1 MPTKISDLA
10 TEAPDLLAVHW
21 GWVIALGILIG
32 AIGILAIVRAQMAT
46 TIAVG
51 FLGAITL
58 VSGVSILLFAF
69 VTGGYWTDFLIHVI
83 WAALVVLAGVMLLIR
98 PMMGAQALTMLIAIY
113 FLAEGVAI
121 ITFAFASHVEDIWS
135 YLTQGAISILLGG
148 MLIVGWPITGL
159 WAIGTFVGIDLL
171 FKGWMIIALGLG
183 LRTISEGAIF

>member
-32 AIGILAIVRAQMAT
+32 ALGILAIVRAQMAT

-135 YLTQGAISILLGG
+135 YLTQGAISLLLGG

>member
-1 MPTKISDLA
+1 MPTRISDLA
-10 TEAPDLLAVHW
+10 TEAPDMLAVHW

-32 AIGILAIVRAQMAT
+32 ALGILAITRAQMAT
-46 TIAVG
+46 TLAVG
-51 FLGAITL
+51 FLGAIAL

-69 VTGGYWTDFLIHVI
+69 ITGGYWTDFLIHVI
-83 WAALVVLAGVMLLIR
+83 WAALVLLAGVMLLIR
-98 PMMGAQALTMLIAIY
+98 PMMGAQALTMLIAVY

-121 ITFAFASHVEDIWS
+121 ISFAFATHVDDIWS
-135 YLTQGAISILLGG
+135 YLTQGAISLLLGG

-183 LRTISEGAIF
+183 LRTISEGALF

>member
-1 MPTKISDLA
+1 MPTRISDLA

-32 AIGILAIVRAQMAT
+32 ALGILAIVRAQMAT
-46 TIAVG
+46 TLAVG

-69 VTGGYWTDFLIHVI
+69 ITGGYWTDFLIHVI
-83 WAALVVLAGVMLLIR
+83 WAALVLLAGVMLLTR
-98 PMMGAQALTMLIAIY
+98 PMMGAQALTMLIAVY

-121 ITFAFASHVEDIWS
+121 ISFAFAAHVDDIWS
-135 YLTQGAISILLGG
+135 YLIQGVISLLLGG

-183 LRTISEGAIF
+183 LRTISEGALF

>member
-1 MPTKISDLA
+1 MPTRISDLA
-10 TEAPDLLAVHW
+10 TEAPDMLAVHW

-32 AIGILAIVRAQMAT
+32 ALGILAITRAQMAT
-46 TIAVG
+46 TLAVG
-51 FLGAITL
+51 FLGAIAL

-69 VTGGYWTDFLIHVI
+69 ITGGYWTDFLIHVI
-83 WAALVVLAGVMLLIR
+83 WAVLVLLAGVMLLIR
-98 PMMGAQALTMLIAIY
+98 PMMGAQALTMLIAVY

-121 ITFAFASHVEDIWS
+121 ISFAFAAHVDDIWS
-135 YLTQGAISILLGG
+135 YLTQGVISLLLGG

-183 LRTISEGAIF
+183 LRTISEGALF

>member
-1 MPTKISDLA
+1 MPTRISDLA
-10 TEAPDLLAVHW
+10 TEAPDMLAVHW

-32 AIGILAIVRAQMAT
+32 ALGILAITRAQMAT
-46 TIAVG
+46 TLAVG
-51 FLGAITL
+51 FLGAIAL

-69 VTGGYWTDFLIHVI
+69 ITGGYWTDFLIHVI
-83 WAALVVLAGVMLLIR
+83 WAVLVLLAGVMLLIR
-98 PMMGAQALTMLIAIY
+98 PMMGAQALTMLIAVY

-121 ITFAFASHVEDIWS
+121 ISFAFAAHVDDIWS
-135 YLTQGAISILLGG
+135 YLTQGAISLLLGG

-183 LRTISEGAIF
+183 LRTISEGALF